1 MQKSLGRDKNLDEQ
15 LKVRLDMWQLE
26 IFCVVAELKSFSR
39 AAEALFLS
47 QPTVTSHISALEKR
61 VGVKLFDRT
70 TRRVTLTPEGKLLY
84 RHAKALLSE
93 HEQTL
98 QELSLFRG
106 GLAGTLVFG
115 ASTIPGQYILP
126 ALLAKFHQ
134 QFPAVQMTMRIGGS
148 GRILDGVLTDEL
160 ELGVIGARPK
170 ERNLRAVPLWDDEVV
185 LIVAPTHD
193 WAKRGAV
200 SVHELT
206 QQPFVVREEGS
217 GTRATLERFLTQH
230 NLSLRKFPIA
240 AEVGS
245 TEAVKHFVAASH
257 CVGAV
262 SIRAIECETDQKR
275 LAVVRLKEGH
285 ITRRFY
291 GIVLTDR
298 TPSPV
303 CRTFLRFLK
312 ESATGG

>member
-1 MQKSLGRDKNLDEQ
+1 MEGSQLEER
-15 LKVRLDMWQLE
+15 LKVRLDLWQLE
-26 IFCVVAELKSFSR
+26 IFRVVAELRSFSR

-93 HEQTL
+93 HEQML

-126 ALLAKFHQ
+126 ALLANFHRK
-134 QFPAVQMTMRIGGS
+134 FPAVQTKMRIGGS
-148 GRILDGVLTDEL
+148 GRILDGVLAGEL

-170 ERNLRAVPLWDDEVV
+170 EHHLKVIPLWDDEVV
-185 LIVAPTHD
+185 LIVAPTHE
-193 WAKRGAV
+193 WAKRGVV
-200 SVHELT
+200 SVQELT

-217 GTRATLERFLTQH
+217 GTRAVLEQFLNQRD
-230 NLSLRKFPIA
+230 LSLRKFSIA

-262 SIRAIECETDQKR
+262 SVRAIECETDQQR

-291 GIVLTDR
+291 SIVLTDR

-303 CRTFLRFLK
+303 RRTFLRFLK